1 MGGVERLKLLLDTH
15 IILWSTSEPERLPLG
30 IIDKLEDP
38 DGELW
43 FSPISV
49 WEILLLAEK
58 KRILLQGDRIKAVRN
73 IFRRIPF
80 KEAPVNREVAIQS
93 RLVALPHQDPAD
105 RFLAAT
111 ALVYHL
117 TLVTADKRIIEAEAV
132 PVLSAL

>member
-1 MGGVERLKLLLDTH
+1 MKLLLDTH

>member
-1 MGGVERLKLLLDTH
+1 MKLLLDTH

-93 RLVALPHQDPAD
+93 RLVVLPHQDPAD